1 MDYFK
6 KYASIIKQICSVHPE
21 PGKKLVQ
28 KLMYLIER
36 RGVDVGL
43 NYKIHFF
50 GPYSEKLDNA
60 LHFLESDDVI
70 EIDAGRGMTHVIK
83 FCGTDEEIADA
94 LTPAEQ
100 EQISFVLKN
109 FGAKSPL
116 ELEALTTLDY
126 AANNLMKNDI
136 SDEKIVKQVKEIKG
150 TKFTEEVLY
159 KELQI
164 LKKYDYL
171 H

>member
-1 MDYFK
+1 
-6 KYASIIKQICSVHPE
+6 
-21 PGKKLVQ
+21 
-28 KLMYLIER
+28 
-36 RGVDVGL
+36 
-43 NYKIHFF
+43 
-50 GPYSEKLDNA
+50 
-60 LHFLESDDVI
+60 
-70 EIDAGRGMTHVIK
+70 MT
-83 FCGTDEEIADA
+83 
-94 LTPAEQ
+94 
-100 EQISFVLKN
+100 
-109 FGAKSPL
+109 L